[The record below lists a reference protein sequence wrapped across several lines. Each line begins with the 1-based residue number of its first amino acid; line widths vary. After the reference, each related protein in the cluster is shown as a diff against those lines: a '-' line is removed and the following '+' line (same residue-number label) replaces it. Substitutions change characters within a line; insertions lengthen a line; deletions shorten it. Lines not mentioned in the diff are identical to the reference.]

1 MAGSHQV
8 SIKWD
13 FTQDSKDKYF
23 ESPISGNGED
33 LFLSFQDSCRSFFE
47 ICAISP
53 TNVCVC
59 EAFLEKP
66 VLIENATKPF
76 IYLKNL
82 GPSNL
87 TLIGSSLSPQQTSS
101 YYEKKFDDIF
111 TGAACNYLICP
122 NESLFLTLR
131 SSTDGSAYY
140 SIAEYPLGFYYDIDN
155 INEINKSGVDLI
167 CCGNSGNPTYTYEQI
182 FNFDDSISICESTE
196 LLGYYNNTSFSG
208 NFTHETSSCI
218 SRTRSHPS
226 TTGKWSY
233 YLYEEGLVVCPNF
246 LISGEISDWPLAYE
260 CPYYTGNLFSPY
272 IQSGKCRI
280 SEISG
285 YIKPE
290 KFPES
295 GKFASVLTLSNVNQN
310 QCVFDE
316 SGSGVCYF
324 DNLNIDLLRI
334 DDQGYVYFGNTNC
347 FYVSQCE
354 EISGFCFDGNLG
366 VRYDYNSGEFN
377 FTCTGGGLGWG
388 GGTFT
393 FKLKPTNGSYLTGN
407 RQFIFHSDQA
417 CLYLQSGKII
427 LAKCDGFRFTGICIN
442 TGIYNCVGVYSQ
454 GYTVSENINTF
465 YLNNLDLEGRNISWG
480 TDNAYCYFTGDIEFR
495 FCTSYQCCQNN
506 NNGLWNLLN
515 TGENYSFALGMTSSG
530 TEPFFGEII
539 DFTLRRGFTLTGLS
553 FKTKDKIESGNFSIV
568 SGLNC
573 TGINSFP
580 TLAYYTEY
588 LIPEFG
594 SLRSEYPLR
603 LNQWNFYAVC
613 IQDLC
618 YTYPYCTI
626 SLYGDGSGVGIGG
639 AGVTIT
645 PFDSICIYRRCNIT
659 YESSGLCLSDNIGL
673 CDLYY
678 LTINSIQDQNSEY
691 FCGSLSDITYW
702 VRYFGDNYYNCSIID
717 FDFKCKNFVGK
728 KHSLN
733 FNYLID
739 DCANLTLSAS
749 GKTKTI
755 EKENKICSLYGGN
768 FHEGIIRICELELH
782 NESGLLTKIKLDE
795 NYTGNNFF
803 QCSISGDCSLC
814 LYYNI
819 DNFIQNKCYRYL
831 YCSVTPDFSSK
842 QCFVCNFFGINNIL
856 CLNNQCEISGNL
868 LYELT
873 GNFDSCIFV
882 DLNLQND
889 FSLKTVSGLF
899 WKKSSMFLPP
909 VNCLPYCYCFQ
920 VANVN
925 NLANAANG
933 NWTEDQTGLAI
944 EQYVNYTEIVSIDNQ
959 DYLNCCSE
967 VYDFLIDVSE
977 SRSKISDIQCKNE
990 DSIGEPFIAVFDLSE
1005 ESFFYS
1011 GLEYKYN
1018 PVCSVI
1024 FRCNEYSI
1032 PNVCMNMQVFSSGN
1046 SVSFDFPIRAL
1057 NQDKIKIIAESQTIE
1072 LVSKTKI
1079 DLDYSGFQMQFSCY
1093 SSNYNAFKIPKISS
1107 GSISP
1112 NLCAQIDPCSKVEN
1126 CINFYIDPYSNF
1138 KDDLTYGMNNFL
1150 FFIASQLNSGLV
1162 YCCNFSGFD
1171 YATSDYNFLMV
1182 DLKNEFYDCGY
1193 SVPSGSEKFLI
1204 NSIISF
1210 EDLNSEQPLLY
1221 KSISGNGYNYI
1232 VPVPTG
1238 LVFSDCTNSS
1248 TYGVI
1253 CNECFIN
1260 KTLKDIT
1267 TGFQYSGGSTG
1278 YFYTGSGA
1286 LTDEI
1291 LSGFFTGNGSGFYSG
1306 FLLNSCFCY
1315 VNNSYVL
1322 NINNQEIDQTESGKT
1337 ICLMKKYSFS
1347 GVQPVILYSN
1357 YPLQEVRNNLVLTDL
1372 SNYCSS
1378 KFNCSGVFYYTY
1390 DITQNK
1396 KENLKFL
1403 SPDLTYIQNVNWT
1416 DDRGDCN
1423 YLCFLCSD
1431 NSFGQIQKNAASI
1444 KFDVTGLVQNNRYF
1458 YSMDEAE
1465 SICFIIRE
1473 DL

>member
-23 ESPISGNGED
+23 ETPISGNGED

-66 VLIENATKPF
+66 MLIENATKPF

-131 SSTDGSAYY
+131 SSTNGSAYY
-140 SIAEYPLGFYYDIDN
+140 SIVEYPLGFYYDIDN
-155 INEINKSGVDLI
+155 VNEINKTGISLI
-167 CCGNSGNPTYTYEQI
+167 CCGSGGNLTYTYEQI
-182 FNFDDSISICESTE
+182 FNFDDSFLICETNPREQCCSTQ
-196 LLGYYNNTSFSG
+196 YFVSG
-208 NFTHETSSCI
+208 NFDLLCYPPLARI
-218 SRTRSHPS
+218 DSHPQI
-226 TTGKWSY
+226 TGKWSS
-233 YLYEEGLVVCPNF
+233 YLFNEAFDVCPNF
-246 LISGEISDWPLAYE
+246 LISGERSNWPSIYE
-260 CPYYTGNLFSPY
+260 CPYYSGNMFS
-272 IQSGKCRI
+272 IFAESGKHKVSI
-280 SEISG
+280 ISG

-295 GKFASVLTLSNVNQN
+295 GNYASVFTIKNINNNQN
-310 QCVFDE
+310 YYIDLLC
-316 SGSGVCYF
+316 SGRFQYL
-324 DNLNIDLLRI
+324 NLDLLRI
-334 DDQGYVYFGNTNC
+334 DHEGYVYAGTSTN
-347 FYVSQCE
+347 FYDICQN
-354 EISGFCFDGNLG
+354 ISGFCFIGNIGARTGYLNCGFDFSCGFNLSFLLEPFGDINYRQMIFNSECFAIYLQSCVIFYEDCCANIVSGHAIETGKLTCIFIEKNNSNDLCIVKSDPCCLG
-366 VRYDYNSGEFN
+366 FYKYNSASDVCAICSTAPFFEIS
-377 FTCTGGGLGWG
+377 CTSSMCPFENDDDVYFSIGAPFSAFIHPFYGKIIDFCISTSSMTGYIFCLDSLNYQDFDYILDPSYVYTGGLGYI
-388 GGTFT
+388 
-393 FKLKPTNGSYLTGN
+393 PSYTGHI
-407 RQFIFHSDQA
+407 RKVLPDPLF
-417 CLYLQSGKII
+417 
-427 LAKCDGFRFTGICIN
+427 
-442 TGIYNCVGVYSQ
+442 GVIK
-454 GYTVSENINTF
+454 SE
-465 YLNNLDLEGRNISWG
+465 
-480 TDNAYCYFTGDIEFR
+480 C
-495 FCTSYQCCQNN
+495 
-506 NNGLWNLLN
+506 
-515 TGENYSFALGMTSSG
+515 
-530 TEPFFGEII
+530 P
-539 DFTLRRGFTLTGLS
+539 
-553 FKTKDKIESGNFSIV
+553 
-568 SGLNC
+568 
-573 TGINSFP
+573 
-580 TLAYYTEY
+580 
-588 LIPEFG
+588 LI
-594 SLRSEYPLR
+594 
-603 LNQWNFYAVC
+603 LNQWNDYFVC
-613 IQDLC
+613 LVNCNYVYNLENNFSIYVQGSSIGCSGRFWSCTGLVNERFV
-618 YTYPYCTI
+618 PYKI
-626 SLYGDGSGVGIGG
+626 PI
-639 AGVTIT
+639 
-645 PFDSICIYRRCNIT
+645 NI
-659 YESSGLCLSDNIGL
+659 SGLNINGLDEICDIYYLSISTLNNDKSEFFCGGLSDVIYISEFRQENFNLIYDDNL
-673 CDLYY
+673 C
-678 LTINSIQDQNSEY
+678 
-691 FCGSLSDITYW
+691 
-702 VRYFGDNYYNCSIID
+702 ID
-717 FDFKCKNFVGK
+717 FDFKCKNFIGK
-728 KHSLN
+728 KHSLY
-733 FNYLID
+733 FNHEVNEL
-739 DCANLTLSAS
+739 ANLKLSAS
-749 GKTKTI
+749 GKSKTI
-755 EKENKICSLYGGN
+755 NSENKICSVYGGN
-768 FHEGIIRICELELH
+768 FYEGVINVCGLKLY
-782 NESGLLTKIKLDE
+782 NESGFLADIKLDG
-795 NYTGNNFF
+795 NYTGNDFF
-803 QCSISGDCSLC
+803 KCGISGNCSLC
-814 LYYNI
+814 LYYDINYSC
-819 DNFIQNKCYRYL
+819 QGKHYRYL
-831 YCSVTPDFSSK
+831 YCSDAPDFSSK
-842 QCFVCNFFGINNIL
+842 QCFVCNFFGISNPI
-856 CLNNQCEISGNL
+856 CVNNQLELSGNL

-873 GNFDSCIFV
+873 GNFDSCIFI
-882 DLNLQND
+882 DLNLEND

-925 NLANAANG
+925 NLTNAANG
-933 NWTEDQTGLAI
+933 TWIEDQTGLAV
-944 EQYVNYTEIVSIDNQ
+944 EQYVNYTEIVSIDSQ

-990 DSIGEPFIAVFDLSE
+990 DSIGEPFIAVFDLNE

-1079 DLDYSGFQMQFSCY
+1079 DLDYNGFQMQLSCY

-1112 NLCAQIDPCSKVEN
+1112 NLYAQIDPCSKVEN

-1210 EDLNSEQPLLY
+1210 EDLNSQQPLLY

-1238 LVFSDCTNSS
+1238 LVFLDCTNSS
-1248 TYGVI
+1248 TYGII

-1286 LTDEI
+1286 LTSEI

-1315 VNNSYVL
+1315 INNSYIL
-1322 NINNQEIDQTESGKT
+1322 NINNQEIDQTESGKI
-1337 ICLMKKYSFS
+1337 ICLTKKYSFS
-1347 GVQPVILYSN
+1347 GVQPIILYSN

-1416 DDRGDCN
+1416 DDRGNCN

-1431 NSFGQIQKNAASI
+1431 NSFGQLQKNAASI
-1444 KFDVTGLVQNNRYF
+1444 KFESTGLVQNNRYF
-1458 YSMDEAE
+1458 YSIDEAE